1 MDFWACWL
9 LSIILCKSNA
19 LLIFTEHHLIPA
31 IHVLRGSLYFGFGC
45 RTCELSISIICMQ
58 FSTFLLISVFLR
70 IPSFYLFRQGP
81 SAKHVSRRLKHL
93 RWSRYLLMISILLE
107 SYFFQAAWP
116 LIFFASVRS
125 HSHACS
131 TSDIAVISTV
141 GTAKCRLRTRAT
153 CRCRMRRI
161 PASFL

>member
-1 MDFWACWL
+1 MSYEGA
-9 LSIILCKSNA
+9 
-19 LLIFTEHHLIPA
+19 FTLDSDVEP
-31 IHVLRGSLYFGFGC
+31 VNC
-45 RTCELSISIICMQ
+45 RLASFVCS
-58 FSTFLLISVFLR
+58 FSTFSLISVFLL

-161 PASFL
+161 PTSFL